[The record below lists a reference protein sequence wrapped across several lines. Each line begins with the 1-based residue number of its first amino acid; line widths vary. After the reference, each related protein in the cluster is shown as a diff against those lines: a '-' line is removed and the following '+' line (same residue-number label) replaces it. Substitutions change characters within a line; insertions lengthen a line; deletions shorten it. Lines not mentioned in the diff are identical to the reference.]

1 VKLFSPDS
9 AHWYQ
14 RDGVPLHTVL
24 SAKGEPRRTTL
35 GDARKLG
42 LLPSVTNIIG
52 VIAKPELTAWLQE
65 QAVMAA
71 LTLPRQPGEREDAF
85 AKRVVADSR
94 TTRDGAADFGTAF
107 HHGAERVARTLE
119 VDQADALA
127 PWLNHYRDWF
137 QANCVRLLWTE
148 QVLVNAA
155 LGYAGTADLLM
166 EHQAYGLTLVDL
178 KTQGVKAATGP
189 STYKSW
195 GYQLAAYRS
204 AFAMASASAP
214 LPSSLHFDET
224 SRRDGSARQA
234 GVTGPPSLGF
244 HLRAASAGQVGAT
257 GGKPVTCMNLILN
270 SREAHPP
277 VEAPW
282 SEGHLEQ
289 SWAAFEAAH
298 RLWVI
303 EKGYDPSSEGG
314 VRNAELPEAA

>member
-1 VKLFSPDS
+1 MKLFSPDA

-14 RDGVPLHTVL
+14 RDGVACHTVPSL
-24 SAKGEPRRTTL
+24 KGEPRPTTL
-35 GDARKLG
+35 RDARKLG
-42 LLPSVTNIIG
+42 LLPSVTNILG

-71 LTLPRQPGEREDAF
+71 LTLPRMAGESEDAF
-85 AKRVVADSR
+85 AKRVVADSQ

-119 VDQADALA
+119 VDQSDRLA
-127 PWLNHYRDWF
+127 PWLNLYRDWY

-148 QVLVNAA
+148 QALVNAE

-195 GYQLAAYRS
+195 GYQLAAYR
-204 AFAMASASAP
+204 
-214 LPSSLHFDET
+214 
-224 SRRDGSARQA
+224 
-234 GVTGPPSLGF
+234 
-244 HLRAASAGQVGAT
+244 RAL
-257 GGKPVTCMNLILN
+257 GKPVVCLNLIMN
-270 SREAHPP
+270 SREPHEP

-282 SEGHLEQ
+282 SEEEMERC
-289 SWAAFEAAH
+289 WVAFEAAR
-298 RLWVI
+298 RLWII
-303 EKGYDPSSEGG
+303 EKRYEPTSVSSVEG
-314 VRNAELPEAA
+314 